1 MGEGAL
7 ALLAGLLGGL
17 GLFLLGMELMTDGLR
32 LAAGPALERILAAST
47 RTRWRGLAAGMLVT
61 AVVQSSSAVTVAT
74 IGFVNAGLLAL
85 GGALW
90 VLFGANVGT
99 TMTGWLV
106 SLLGFGVKIDAWA
119 LPLVGLGVALR
130 VSGATTRRGALGTAL
145 AGFGLLF
152 LGIEVLK
159 DSFDGVARQV
169 TLPTGEGWAAV
180 LAQFLIGLV
189 LTVLMQS
196 SSASLTV
203 ALSAAQAGLLT
214 AHGAAAVVIGA
225 NIGTTVTAVLAAFK
239 ATANAR
245 RAATAHVLFNVITG
259 AVALVLLP
267 WLVQWLLD
275 AKAALGLP
283 PVPALTVAMFHTTF
297 NVLGVVLMWPLAD
310 PLTRWLQSRF
320 RTAEE
325 DAARPRHLDAT
336 VLTVP
341 VLALDA
347 LRRELMRFGVL
358 AARALRTAF
367 ELPALAADHEGH
379 PPAESARAAAHEA
392 AKGRLEGARTV
403 ALGLSRALADFV
415 VRLQRAEMSADSAAR
430 LPDMLRVARYCE
442 VAVEQAGE
450 AAEALAPWDR
460 PAGGLPQAELAA
472 FRHRA
477 MALLALWRDESAVP
491 APPLVEAAL
500 REAED
505 AYAVLKA
512 ALLRAGAQGALAL
525 EAMDAWLRAA
535 SELRRGLQQIAKGAT
550 LLASLAEPGA
560 PQAAAG

>member
-159 DSFDGVARQV
+159 DSFDGVARRIE
-169 TLPTGEGWAAV
+169 LPAGGGWGAV
-180 LAQFLIGLV
+180 LAQLLIGLV

-214 AHGAAAVVIGA
+214 PPGAAAVVIGA
-225 NIGTTVTAVLAAFK
+225 NIGTTVTAVLAALK
-239 ATANAR
+239 ATSNAR

-259 AVALVLLP
+259 AVALALLP

-297 NVLGVVLMWPLAD
+297 NVLGVALMWPLAD
-310 PLTRWLQSRF
+310 PLTRWLQARF

-325 DAARPRHLDAT
+325 DAARPRYLDAT

-347 LRRELMRFGVL
+347 LRRELMRFGAL
-358 AARALRTAF
+358 AARTLRTAF
-367 ELPALAADHEGH
+367 ELPALSVDRDGH
-379 PPAESARAAAHEA
+379 PPAEPARAAAHEA
-392 AKGRLEGARTV
+392 ATARLEGARTV

-415 VRLQRAEMSADSAAR
+415 VRLQSAEMSADSAAR

-460 PAGGLPQAELAA
+460 PADGLPQAELVA

-550 LLASLAEPGA
+550 LLANLAAPGA
-560 PQAAAG
+560 PPAAAG